1 MAVVLVAVHG
11 GDFGH
16 ASRRSTRTRDKNL
29 NLLEANE
36 LIETVQVSMWL
47 NIHKLS
53 LKLLC

>member
-47 NIHKLS
+47 KFINYH
-53 LKLLC
+53 